1 MNSVST
7 PAVAAAHHAKKHAKS
22 SVSGLKGE
30 DGGDFSGMLNSVLA
44 GTEGQDLAAQTG
56 KTSPPA
62 EGLASQILGPSVHII
77 TSEAPTLS
85 DDSLYA
91 FARSQGMD
99 ESALALI
106 FQRGATPPAADAAPA
121 DASAL
126 IVGQVAA
133 DASALVVGQVAADAA
148 GDALLLA
155 QQKLATQAAALHVE
169 VASDKVASDKAATDK
184 ADQPQPFTDAD
195 GMSALELSADAR
207 IRWSV
212 SQSGTHADHAN
223 SPLPDQVPKMAA
235 DASQA
240 AAAMSTAQ
248 HEKHEVPGRE
258 LAATLVLGEAEAKQF
273 AKKLET
279 KQLSLRAERLG
290 STSSETF
297 KSAFMNNGLLPQAE
311 ASEAPA
317 APESVTLGTDL
328 TGEDLRMIW
337 AHRQSVAEQNSQAQA
352 QGQASSPQSDIDLR
366 AEQYEKLSQRLG
378 EALGQR
384 LASQIARGVWKVELA
399 LKPQDLGN
407 IEIKLDMKD
416 GALEA
421 SFKATEAL
429 TRELITDGLPRL
441 REALA
446 QSGMQ
451 VANVNVNVRQDSQ
464 NGGNSTPG
472 RNKTPA
478 GISGVSKGSL
488 ANASLPADS
497 LATGKPKAQDNNGL
511 DILV

>member
-22 SVSGLKGE
+22 SFSGLKGE
-30 DGGDFSGMLNSVLA
+30 DGGDFSGMLNSVQA

-106 FQRGATPPAADAAPA
+106 FQRGATPPTADTAPA

-126 IVGQVAA
+126 I
-133 DASALVVGQVAADAA
+133 VGQVAADAA

-195 GMSALELSADAR
+195 GMSALELGADAK

-212 SQSGTHADHAN
+212 SQLGTQADSAK
-223 SPLPDQVPKMAA
+223 SPLPDQAPKMAA
-235 DASQA
+235 DASQV

-248 HEKHEVPGRE
+248 HEKHEAPGRE
-258 LAATLVLGEAEAKQF
+258 LAASLVLGEAEAKQF
-273 AKKLET
+273 AKKLEA

-297 KSAFMNNGLLPQAE
+297 KAAFMNNGLLPQAE
-311 ASEAPA
+311 STEAPV
-317 APESVTLGTDL
+317 APDSVMLGTDL

-337 AHRQSVAEQNSQAQA
+337 AHRQSVAEQNSQSQT
-352 QGQASSPQSDIDLR
+352 QSQASSPQSDVDLR

-416 GALEA
+416 GTLEA
-421 SFKATEAL
+421 SFKASEAM
-429 TRELITDGLPRL
+429 TRELITDGLPKL
-441 REALA
+441 RETLA

-472 RNKTPA
+472 RNKTPT

-511 DILV
+511 DVLV

>member
-126 IVGQVAA
+126 
-133 DASALVVGQVAADAA
+133 VVGQVAADAA

-212 SQSGTHADHAN
+212 SQSGT
-223 SPLPDQVPKMAA
+223 
-235 DASQA
+235 
-240 AAAMSTAQ
+240 
-248 HEKHEVPGRE
+248 
-258 LAATLVLGEAEAKQF
+258 
-273 AKKLET
+273 
-279 KQLSLRAERLG
+279 
-290 STSSETF
+290 
-297 KSAFMNNGLLPQAE
+297 
-311 ASEAPA
+311 
-317 APESVTLGTDL
+317 
-328 TGEDLRMIW
+328 
-337 AHRQSVAEQNSQAQA
+337 
-352 QGQASSPQSDIDLR
+352 
-366 AEQYEKLSQRLG
+366 
-378 EALGQR
+378 
-384 LASQIARGVWKVELA
+384 
-399 LKPQDLGN
+399 
-407 IEIKLDMKD
+407 
-416 GALEA
+416 
-421 SFKATEAL
+421 
-429 TRELITDGLPRL
+429 
-441 REALA
+441 
-446 QSGMQ
+446 
-451 VANVNVNVRQDSQ
+451 
-464 NGGNSTPG
+464 
-472 RNKTPA
+472 
-478 GISGVSKGSL
+478 
-488 ANASLPADS
+488 
-497 LATGKPKAQDNNGL
+497 
-511 DILV
+511 

>member
-1 MNSVST
+1 
-7 PAVAAAHHAKKHAKS
+7 KS
-22 SVSGLKGE
+22 SFSGLKGE
-30 DGGDFSGMLNSVLA
+30 DGGDFSGMLNSVQA

-126 IVGQVAA
+126 
-133 DASALVVGQVAADAA
+133 VVGQVAADAA

-169 VASDKVASDKAATDK
+169 VAPDKVATDK

-195 GMSALELSADAR
+195 GMSALELGADAK

-212 SQSGTHADHAN
+212 SQLGTQVDSAK
-223 SPLPDQVPKMAA
+223 SPLPDQAPKMAA
-235 DASQA
+235 DASQV

-248 HEKHEVPGRE
+248 HEKHEAPGRE
-258 LAATLVLGEAEAKQF
+258 LAASLVLGEAEAKQF
-273 AKKLET
+273 AKKLEA

-297 KSAFMNNGLLPQAE
+297 KAAFMNNGLLPQAE
-311 ASEAPA
+311 LTEAPV
-317 APESVTLGTDL
+317 APDSVMLGTDL

-337 AHRQSVAEQNSQAQA
+337 AHRQSVAEQNSQSQT
-352 QGQASSPQSDIDLR
+352 QSQASSPQSDIDLR

-416 GALEA
+416 GTLEA
-421 SFKATEAL
+421 SFKASEAM
-429 TRELITDGLPRL
+429 TRELITDGLPKL
-441 REALA
+441 RETLA

-472 RNKTPA
+472 RNKTPT

-511 DILV
+511 DVLV

>member
-1 MNSVST
+1 MTSVST

-30 DGGDFSGMLNSVLA
+30 DGGDFSGMLNSLQA

-62 EGLASQILGPSVHII
+62 EGLASHILGPSVHII

-106 FQRGATPPAADAAPA
+106 FQRGATLPPAGAA
-121 DASAL
+121 
-126 IVGQVAA
+126 AA
-133 DASALVVGQVAADAA
+133 DASALVVGQIAADAT

-155 QQKLATQAAALHVE
+155 QQKLAAQAATLTAE
-169 VASDKVASDKAATDK
+169 TAAATPVADK
-184 ADQPQPFTDAD
+184 ADLPQAFTEAD
-195 GMSALELSADAR
+195 GMSALELSADAK
-207 IRWSV
+207 IRWSI
-212 SQSGTHADHAN
+212 SQPGTHADSAK
-223 SPLPDQVPKMAA
+223 SLVPDQAPKMAA
-235 DASQA
+235 DVSQA

-248 HEKHEVPGRE
+248 HEKHEAPGRE
-258 LAATLVLGEAEAKQF
+258 LAATLVLGDAETKQF
-273 AKKLET
+273 AKKLEA

-290 STSSETF
+290 STSSESF
-297 KSAFMNNGLLPQAE
+297 KAAFMNNGLLPQAE
-311 ASEAPA
+311 ATEAPA
-317 APESVTLGTDL
+317 ALDSVTLGTDL

-337 AHRQSVAEQNSQAQA
+337 AHRQSVAEQNSQSQA
-352 QGQASSPQSDIDLR
+352 QGQAASPQSDIDLR

-421 SFKATEAL
+421 SFKATEAM
-429 TRELITDGLPRL
+429 TRELITDGLPKL

-472 RNKTPA
+472 RHKTPA
-478 GISGVSKGSL
+478 GITGVSKGSL
-488 ANASLPADS
+488 ANASLPSDS
-497 LATGKPKAQDNNGL
+497 VATGKPKAQDNNGL
-511 DILV
+511 DVLV

>member
-1 MNSVST
+1 M
-7 PAVAAAHHAKKHAKS
+7 
-22 SVSGLKGE
+22 KGE

-195 GMSALELSADAR
+195 GMSALELSADAK

-212 SQSGTHADHAN
+212 S
-223 SPLPDQVPKMAA
+223 
-235 DASQA
+235 
-240 AAAMSTAQ
+240 
-248 HEKHEVPGRE
+248 
-258 LAATLVLGEAEAKQF
+258 
-273 AKKLET
+273 
-279 KQLSLRAERLG
+279 
-290 STSSETF
+290 
-297 KSAFMNNGLLPQAE
+297 
-311 ASEAPA
+311 
-317 APESVTLGTDL
+317 
-328 TGEDLRMIW
+328 
-337 AHRQSVAEQNSQAQA
+337 
-352 QGQASSPQSDIDLR
+352 
-366 AEQYEKLSQRLG
+366 
-378 EALGQR
+378 
-384 LASQIARGVWKVELA
+384 
-399 LKPQDLGN
+399 
-407 IEIKLDMKD
+407 
-416 GALEA
+416 
-421 SFKATEAL
+421 
-429 TRELITDGLPRL
+429 
-441 REALA
+441 
-446 QSGMQ
+446 
-451 VANVNVNVRQDSQ
+451 
-464 NGGNSTPG
+464 
-472 RNKTPA
+472 
-478 GISGVSKGSL
+478 
-488 ANASLPADS
+488 
-497 LATGKPKAQDNNGL
+497 
-511 DILV
+511 

>member
-22 SVSGLKGE
+22 SFSGLKGE
-30 DGGDFSGMLNSVLA
+30 DGGDFSGMLNSVQA

-106 FQRGATPPAADAAPA
+106 FQRGATPPTADAP
-121 DASAL
+121 
-126 IVGQVAA
+126 A

-169 VASDKVASDKAATDK
+169 VASDKAASDKAATDK

-195 GMSALELSADAR
+195 GMSALELGADAK

-212 SQSGTHADHAN
+212 SQLGTQADSAK
-223 SPLPDQVPKMAA
+223 SPLPDQAPKMAA
-235 DASQA
+235 DASQV

-248 HEKHEVPGRE
+248 HEKHEAPGRE
-258 LAATLVLGEAEAKQF
+258 LAASLVLGEAEAKQF
-273 AKKLET
+273 AKKLEA

-297 KSAFMNNGLLPQAE
+297 KAAFMNNGLLPQAE
-311 ASEAPA
+311 STEAPV
-317 APESVTLGTDL
+317 APDSVMLGTDL

-337 AHRQSVAEQNSQAQA
+337 AHRQSVAEQNSQSQT
-352 QGQASSPQSDIDLR
+352 QSQASSPQSDIDLR

-416 GALEA
+416 GTLEA
-421 SFKATEAL
+421 SFKASEAM
-429 TRELITDGLPRL
+429 TRELITDGLPKL
-441 REALA
+441 RETLA

-472 RNKTPA
+472 RNKTPT

-511 DILV
+511 DVLV

>member
-1 MNSVST
+1 
-7 PAVAAAHHAKKHAKS
+7 
-22 SVSGLKGE
+22 
-30 DGGDFSGMLNSVLA
+30 
-44 GTEGQDLAAQTG
+44 
-56 KTSPPA
+56 
-62 EGLASQILGPSVHII
+62 
-77 TSEAPTLS
+77 
-85 DDSLYA
+85 
-91 FARSQGMD
+91 
-99 ESALALI
+99 
-106 FQRGATPPAADAAPA
+106 
-121 DASAL
+121 
-126 IVGQVAA
+126 
-133 DASALVVGQVAADAA
+133 
-148 GDALLLA
+148 
-155 QQKLATQAAALHVE
+155 

-195 GMSALELSADAR
+195 GMSALELGADAK

-212 SQSGTHADHAN
+212 SQLGTQADSAK
-223 SPLPDQVPKMAA
+223 SPLPDQAPKMAA
-235 DASQA
+235 DASQV

-248 HEKHEVPGRE
+248 HEKHEAPGRE
-258 LAATLVLGEAEAKQF
+258 LAASLVLGEAEAKQF
-273 AKKLET
+273 AKKLEA

-297 KSAFMNNGLLPQAE
+297 KAAFMNNGLLPQAE
-311 ASEAPA
+311 STEAPV
-317 APESVTLGTDL
+317 APDSVMLGTDL

-337 AHRQSVAEQNSQAQA
+337 AHRQSVAEQNSQSQT
-352 QGQASSPQSDIDLR
+352 QSQASSPQSDIDLR

-416 GALEA
+416 GTLEA
-421 SFKATEAL
+421 SFKASEAM
-429 TRELITDGLPRL
+429 TRELITDGLPKL
-441 REALA
+441 RETLA

-472 RNKTPA
+472 RNKTPT

-511 DILV
+511 DVLV

>member
-22 SVSGLKGE
+22 SFSGLKGE
-30 DGGDFSGMLNSVLA
+30 DGGDFSGMLNSVQA

-106 FQRGATPPAADAAPA
+106 FQRGATPPTADAP
-121 DASAL
+121 
-126 IVGQVAA
+126 A

-148 GDALLLA
+148 GDAPLLA

-169 VASDKVASDKAATDK
+169 VASDKVATDK

-195 GMSALELSADAR
+195 GMSALELGADAK

-212 SQSGTHADHAN
+212 SQLGTQADSAK
-223 SPLPDQVPKMAA
+223 SPLPDQAPKMAA
-235 DASQA
+235 DASQV

-248 HEKHEVPGRE
+248 HEKHEAPGRE
-258 LAATLVLGEAEAKQF
+258 LAASLVLGEAEAKQF
-273 AKKLET
+273 AKKLEA

-297 KSAFMNNGLLPQAE
+297 KAAFMNNGLLPQAE
-311 ASEAPA
+311 LTEAPV
-317 APESVTLGTDL
+317 APDSVMLGTDL

-337 AHRQSVAEQNSQAQA
+337 AHRQSVAEQNSQSQT
-352 QGQASSPQSDIDLR
+352 QSQASSPQSDIDLR

-416 GALEA
+416 GTLEA
-421 SFKATEAL
+421 SFKASEAM
-429 TRELITDGLPRL
+429 TRELITDGLPKL
-441 REALA
+441 RETLA

-472 RNKTPA
+472 RNKTPT

-511 DILV
+511 DVLV

>member
-22 SVSGLKGE
+22 GFNGLQVA
-30 DGGDFSGMLNSVLA
+30 DGGDFGGLFASLQG

-56 KTSPPA
+56 KTSPPV

-77 TSEAPTLS
+77 TSETPTLS

-106 FQRGATPPAADAAPA
+106 FQRGANQPQTDPTSA
-121 DASAL
+121 DASVLA
-126 IVGQVAA
+126 VGQVATE
-133 DASALVVGQVAADAA
+133 AS

-155 QQKLATQAAALHVE
+155 QQKMAMQAAALNTE
-169 VASDKVASDKAATDK
+169 TAAADKSAANKTDS
-184 ADQPQPFTDAD
+184 PQPFTDAD
-195 GMSALELSADAR
+195 GMSVLDLGSDAK

-212 SQSGTHADHAN
+212 SQPGAHVESAKTAV
-223 SPLPDQVPKMAA
+223 PDQTPKVAA
-235 DASQA
+235 DISQA
-240 AAAMSTAQ
+240 AAAMGTAQ
-248 HEKHEVPGRE
+248 HEKHEAPARE
-258 LAATLVLGEAEAKQF
+258 LAATLVLGEAESKQF

-279 KQLSLRAERLG
+279 KQLNLRAERLG

-297 KSAFMNNGLLPQAE
+297 KTAFMNNGLLPDAE
-311 ASEAPA
+311 PAEAPA
-317 APESVTLGTDL
+317 APDSLTLGTDL

-337 AHRQSVAEQNSQAQA
+337 AHRQSVAEQNSQSQA
-352 QGQASSPQSDIDLR
+352 QGAAGPQSDIDLR

-421 SFKATEAL
+421 SFKATEAM
-429 TRELITDGLPRL
+429 TRDLITDSLPKL
-441 REALA
+441 KEALA
-446 QSGMQ
+446 QSGME
-451 VANVNVNVRQDSQ
+451 VAQVNVNVRQNSQ
-464 NGGNSTPG
+464 NGGNPTPG
-472 RNKTPA
+472 RNKAPA

-488 ANASLPADS
+488 AKASLPSDS
-497 LATGKPKAQDNNGL
+497 VATGKPKAQDNNGL

>member
-22 SVSGLKGE
+22 SFSGLKGE
-30 DGGDFSGMLNSVLA
+30 DGGDFSGMLNSLQA
-44 GTEGQDLAAQTG
+44 GSEGQDLAAQTG
-56 KTSPPA
+56 KTSPPT

-106 FQRGATPPAADAAPA
+106 FQRSANPLPADAALNQPLPA
-121 DASAL
+121 DAAVL
-126 IVGQVAA
+126 AIGQTNT
-133 DASALVVGQVAADAA
+133 DAA

-155 QQKLATQAAALHVE
+155 QQTLAMQAAAPDAE
-169 VASDKVASDKAATDK
+169 RVAADPSGAQPAADETTL
-184 ADQPQPFTDAD
+184 PQPFTDGK
-195 GMSALELSADAR
+195 GMSVLEFGSDASM
-207 IRWSV
+207 RWSV
-212 SQSGTHADHAN
+212 GQPGVNAESAKPAV
-223 SPLPDQVPKMAA
+223 PDPAA
-235 DASQA
+235 KVAAELSQA
-240 AAAMSTAQ
+240 TAMSAAQ
-248 HEKHEVPGRE
+248 HEKHEASGRE
-258 LAATLVLGEAEAKQF
+258 LAATLVLGEAESKQF
-273 AKKLET
+273 AKKLES

-290 STSSETF
+290 STTSETF
-297 KSAFMNNGLLPQAE
+297 KATFMNNGLLPHDEAAE
-311 ASEAPA
+311 AATAPD
-317 APESVTLGTDL
+317 SLTLGADL

-337 AHRQSVAEQNSQAQA
+337 AHRQSVAEQSDPSSAS
-352 QGQASSPQSDIDLR
+352 GQTASPQSDIDLR

-421 SFKATEAL
+421 SFKASEAM
-429 TRELITDGLPRL
+429 TRDLITDGLPKL
-441 REALA
+441 KEALA

-478 GISGVSKGSL
+478 GISGVSKASL
-488 ANASLPADS
+488 ASASLPSDS
-497 LATGKPKAQDNNGL
+497 VATGKPRASDNNGL
-511 DILV
+511 DVLV

>member
-22 SVSGLKGE
+22 SFSGLKGE
-30 DGGDFSGMLNSVLA
+30 DGGDFSGMLNSVQA
-44 GTEGQDLAAQTG
+44 GTEGQDLAAQAG

-126 IVGQVAA
+126 
-133 DASALVVGQVAADAA
+133 VVGQVAADAA

-169 VASDKVASDKAATDK
+169 VASDKVASDKVASDKAATDK

-195 GMSALELSADAR
+195 GMSALELGADAK

-212 SQSGTHADHAN
+212 SQLGTQADSAK
-223 SPLPDQVPKMAA
+223 SPLPDQAPKMAA
-235 DASQA
+235 DASQV

-248 HEKHEVPGRE
+248 HEKHEAPGRE
-258 LAATLVLGEAEAKQF
+258 LAASLVLGEAEAKQF
-273 AKKLET
+273 AKKLEA

-297 KSAFMNNGLLPQAE
+297 KAAFMNNGLLPQAE
-311 ASEAPA
+311 STEAPV
-317 APESVTLGTDL
+317 APDSVMLGTDL

-337 AHRQSVAEQNSQAQA
+337 AHRQSVAEQNSQSQT
-352 QGQASSPQSDIDLR
+352 QSQASSPQSDIDLR

-416 GALEA
+416 GTLEA
-421 SFKATEAL
+421 SFKASEAM
-429 TRELITDGLPRL
+429 TRELITDGLPKL
-441 REALA
+441 RETLA

-472 RNKTPA
+472 RNKTPT

-511 DILV
+511 DVLV

>member
-1 MNSVST
+1 
-7 PAVAAAHHAKKHAKS
+7 
-22 SVSGLKGE
+22 
-30 DGGDFSGMLNSVLA
+30 
-44 GTEGQDLAAQTG
+44 
-56 KTSPPA
+56 
-62 EGLASQILGPSVHII
+62 
-77 TSEAPTLS
+77 
-85 DDSLYA
+85 
-91 FARSQGMD
+91 
-99 ESALALI
+99 
-106 FQRGATPPAADAAPA
+106 
-121 DASAL
+121 
-126 IVGQVAA
+126 
-133 DASALVVGQVAADAA
+133 
-148 GDALLLA
+148 
-155 QQKLATQAAALHVE
+155 
-169 VASDKVASDKAATDK
+169 
-184 ADQPQPFTDAD
+184 
-195 GMSALELSADAR
+195 GMSALELSADAK

-212 SQSGTHADHAN
+212 SQPGTHADSAK
-223 SPLPDQVPKMAA
+223 SPLPDQAPKMTA

-248 HEKHEVPGRE
+248 HEKHEAPGRE